1 MKLLYCTLA
10 ELQRIQRIL
19 KIIPLILAAIDIGSN
34 AARLLITEVV
44 ESGAE
49 KPQFNKLN
57 LLRVPLRLGFDVFES
72 KYISSDKLRMFMDTM
87 KAFKHLMS
95 AYAVTSYRACA
106 TSAMRDASN
115 AEEIIEAVF
124 KETGIRIEVISGDTE
139 ANLVYENHVA
149 ENMNELNSYMYIDVG
164 GGSTELSFFTN
175 GKLVFKQSFDI
186 GTIRLLKNMVT
197 ETHWDEMKNTIRAF
211 TRGQK
216 AVIAIGSGGNINKV
230 FSLSKKKD
238 GKPLSLELLR
248 DYYKE
253 LEAFGLEER
262 MLKYNLRRDRA
273 DVILPAISIYINA
286 MRWAGAEEI
295 YVPKIGLADG
305 LIRHLWE
312 EVKLLK

>member
-1 MKLLYCTLA
+1 M
-10 ELQRIQRIL
+10 
-19 KIIPLILAAIDIGSN
+19 ILAAIDIGSN

-72 KYISSDKLRMFMDTM
+72 NYISSDKLRMFMDTM
-87 KAFKHLMS
+87 KAFKHLMN

-115 AEEIIEAVF
+115 SEAIIEAVF

-175 GKLVFKQSFDI
+175 GKLVFKQSFNI

>member
-1 MKLLYCTLA
+1 
-10 ELQRIQRIL
+10 
-19 KIIPLILAAIDIGSN
+19 
-34 AARLLITEVV
+34 
-44 ESGAE
+44 
-49 KPQFNKLN
+49 
-57 LLRVPLRLGFDVFES
+57 
-72 KYISSDKLRMFMDTM
+72 
-87 KAFKHLMS
+87 
-95 AYAVTSYRACA
+95 
-106 TSAMRDASN
+106 
-115 AEEIIEAVF
+115 
-124 KETGIRIEVISGDTE
+124 
-139 ANLVYENHVA
+139 
-149 ENMNELNSYMYIDVG
+149 
-164 GGSTELSFFTN
+164 
-175 GKLVFKQSFDI
+175 
-186 GTIRLLKNMVT
+186 MVT

>member
-1 MKLLYCTLA
+1 
-10 ELQRIQRIL
+10 
-19 KIIPLILAAIDIGSN
+19 
-34 AARLLITEVV
+34 
-44 ESGAE
+44 
-49 KPQFNKLN
+49 
-57 LLRVPLRLGFDVFES
+57 
-72 KYISSDKLRMFMDTM
+72 
-87 KAFKHLMS
+87 
-95 AYAVTSYRACA
+95 
-106 TSAMRDASN
+106 
-115 AEEIIEAVF
+115 
-124 KETGIRIEVISGDTE
+124 
-139 ANLVYENHVA
+139 
-149 ENMNELNSYMYIDVG
+149 
-164 GGSTELSFFTN
+164 
-175 GKLVFKQSFDI
+175 
-186 GTIRLLKNMVT
+186 MVK